1 MAYIYSE
8 VLSIAALAAF
18 TIVECQE
25 QYVNER
31 SRKCS
36 KKLAFTVIQRE
47 RQKTYS
53 FHKKNIKSAGNK
65 EKPPRFGTFACL
77 HCMVT
82 TLNILIR
89 GLQRRT

>member
-18 TIVECQE
+18 MIVECQE

-47 RQKTYS
+47 RQNTYS
-53 FHKKNIKSAGNK
+53 FHKKNIKSPGNK
-65 EKPPRFGTFACL
+65 EKSPRFGTFACL

>member
-18 TIVECQE
+18 MIVECQE

-53 FHKKNIKSAGNK
+53 FHKKNIKSPGNK

-89 GLQRRT
+89 GFQRRT

>member
-53 FHKKNIKSAGNK
+53 FHKKK
-65 EKPPRFGTFACL
+65 
-77 HCMVT
+77 H
-82 TLNILIR
+82 
-89 GLQRRT
+89 

>member
-36 KKLAFTVIQRE
+36 KQLAFTVIQRE

-53 FHKKNIKSAGNK
+53 FH
-65 EKPPRFGTFACL
+65 
-77 HCMVT
+77 
-82 TLNILIR
+82 
-89 GLQRRT
+89 

>member
-18 TIVECQE
+18 MIVECQE

-53 FHKKNIKSAGNK
+53 FHKKNIKSPGNK
-65 EKPPRFGTFACL
+65 EKAPRFGTFACL

-89 GLQRRT
+89 GFQRRT

>member
-53 FHKKNIKSAGNK
+53 FHKKNIKSPGNK
-65 EKPPRFGTFACL
+65 EKPQRFGTFACL